1 MKTEVKTNN
10 KNKPKKT
17 TNRSKKKQSKKKN
30 IKLRRIVAVIISVIL
45 LAGIVV
51 LILMSGLFSI
61 KKITVINN
69 LHISKERIMAD
80 SNIKTGDN
88 LFRTLKSSIKSGVKS
103 NPYIEDVKIKKKL
116 NGEII
121 LDVQERTPTFMLQ
134 GENSYWYINNQGYIL
149 ENTNVT
155 LSAPIITG
163 YATKDIKLGNR
174 LEKQDLKRLD
184 IVIQIM
190 ESAKSNGLSDKIY
203 SIDISDANNYILDI
217 PSESKMVHFGDGT
230 NINVKMLWILD
241 LIEREKGIAGDIM
254 LNVSN
259 IKKVYF
265 RERV

>member
-10 KNKPKKT
+10 KNKTKKT
-17 TNRSKKKQSKKKN
+17 NSSKKKSSKKKN
-30 IKLRRIVAVIISVIL
+30 LKLRRTIAVIISVII
-45 LAGIVV
+45 LAGIVA

-69 LHISKERIMAD
+69 LQISKERIIAD

-116 NGEII
+116 NGEVI
-121 LDVQERTPTFMLQ
+121 LDVQERTPTYMLK
-134 GENSYWYINNQGYIL
+134 GENNYWYINNQGYIL

-155 LSAPIITG
+155 LSAPMITG
-163 YATKDIKLGNR
+163 YATKDIKEGNR

-184 IVIQIM
+184 VVIQIM
-190 ESAKSNGLSDKIY
+190 ESAKSNGLSDKIF

-217 PSESKMVHFGDGT
+217 PSELKRVQFGDGT

-241 LIEREKGIAGDIM
+241 LLEREKGVDGDIM

-265 RERV
+265 KERV